1 MTNVSAIAREVE
13 ECAKLAYEAFSGDI
27 FNPTSAVQLGYQS
40 IRVQKSGPPPIFERA
55 VPFERLPETAKA
67 TWRKVAVAIL
77 NYDRTNYNVTIK
89 KEEKRT

>member
-27 FNPTSAVQLGYQS
+27 FNPTDAIRHETV
-40 IRVQKSGPPPIFERA
+40 RVQKSGPPPISKHA
-55 VPFERLPETAKA
+55 MQFERLPETTKA
-67 TWRKVAVAIL
+67 TWRKVAVVIL

>member
-1 MTNVSAIAREVE
+1 MTNVSAIAKEVE

-27 FNPTSAVQLGYQS
+27 FNTTDAVQHS
-40 IRVQKSGPPPIFERA
+40 TVRTSKSGPPPIFERA
-55 VPFERLPETAKA
+55 VPFEHLPETAKA
-67 TWRKVAVAIL
+67 TWRKVAVVIL